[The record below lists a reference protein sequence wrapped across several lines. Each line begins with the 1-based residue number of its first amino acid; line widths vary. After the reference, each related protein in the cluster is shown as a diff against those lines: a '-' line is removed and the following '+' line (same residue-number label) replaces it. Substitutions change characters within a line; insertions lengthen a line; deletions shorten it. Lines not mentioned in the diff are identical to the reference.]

1 MMVFFI
7 VAIPLIAIFF
17 GLDYFGFSAWIY
29 IPIIFGIFLFLYL
42 KIITEGT
49 FRRLAMSIVARAQ
62 KAEGTCLK
70 DRDQQSFLILNA
82 PLIVPRYTII
92 SQQAPNGRAVGL
104 LVLIAASIY
113 YGLNSHWIL
122 LGIASVLLFALINGL
137 TVFGKSEVTMKKMSI
152 LFWLRDQS
160 KRHRREKTEEETS
173 TSAHEIMHEIMQQFA
188 EDIYDRILWEL
199 DRAGPEVVPY
209 PRKPNSI

>member
-7 VAIPLIAIFF
+7 VAIPLIATFF
-17 GLDYFGFSAWIY
+17 GLDYLGFSAWIY
-29 IPIIFGIFLFLYL
+29 IPIIFGIFLFMYL
-42 KIITEGT
+42 KLITEGA
-49 FRRLAMSIVARAQ
+49 FRGIARSIVARAQ

-70 DRDQQSFLILNA
+70 DRDHQSFLILNA

-137 TVFGKSEVTMKKMSI
+137 TVFGKSEVTMKKLSI

-173 TSAHEIMHEIMQQFA
+173 TSAHEIMQQSA